1 MTRLG
6 FDPLS
11 VLGCDED
18 EFRAL
23 MHGRPVTPGEV
34 EAAARR
40 HYRWREHL
48 HDDDSYW
55 VTVAEAARIIGVS
68 PSGVRRL
75 IDEGRLPQ
83 LTHVSGVHLI
93 ARADAEAVARDPGT
107 RALGTLRPAAMLPT
121 QATPRRG
128 G

>member
-1 MTRLG
+1 VTRLG

-11 VLGCDED
+11 VLGCDEE

-34 EAAARR
+34 EAAARQ
-40 HYRWREHL
+40 HYRWREHR

-55 VTVAEAARIIGVS
+55 VTVPEAARIMGVS
-68 PSGVRRL
+68 PRAVRRL
-75 IDEGRLPQ
+75 IDAGRLPH
-83 LTHVSGVHLI
+83 LTHVSGVHLV
-93 ARADAEAVARDPGT
+93 ARVDAEALARDPGT
-107 RALGTLRPAAMLPT
+107 HTPGTRRPAAMLPT

>member
-1 MTRLG
+1 MTPLG

-23 MHGRPVTPGEV
+23 MRGRPVTPGEV
-34 EAAARR
+34 EAAAAR
-40 HYRWREHL
+40 HYRWREHI
-48 HDDDSYW
+48 HDDGSYW

-68 PSGVRRL
+68 STGVRRL
-75 IDEGRLPQ
+75 LGAGRLPH

-93 ARADAEAVARDPGT
+93 ARRDAEQLAGAPAGFRARSGPV
-107 RALGTLRPAAMLPT
+107 
-121 QATPRRG
+121 
-128 G
+128 